1 MSGILVAVIV
11 AAIILGLVSLGS
23 GIYCIVRYARSRKV
37 VMLIVGLILTFI
49 VPGIFVCVVL
59 GAFIP
64 NTLIVYG
71 TPPSPT
77 MIVYG
82 PPPGPIP

>member
-1 MSGILVAVIV
+1 MSATLVAVIV
-11 AAIILGLVSLGS
+11 AAVILGLVSLGS

-37 VMLIVGLILTFI
+37 VTLIVGLILTLI
-49 VPGIFVCVVL
+49 VPGIFLCVAL

-64 NTLIVYG
+64 
-71 TPPSPT
+71 ST

-82 PPPGPIP
+82 PPPPPTTIVYGPPPTSIP